1 MRIILSILLF
11 FQLSFSQ
18 TEQYTILISFD
29 GFRWDYLNRGLT
41 PNIDQLKSNG
51 VYAES
56 LEPVFPTK
64 TFPNHYSIVTGLYP
78 DNHGIILNEFR
89 DPVTNAKYTIW
100 DSSVVTNPKWYKG
113 ESIWENAKK
122 QNIITAS
129 YFWPGSEIKDVK
141 RQPNYFEK
149 YNHNLPYD
157 KRIEGVLNWLQLP
170 FSERPKII
178 AMYFDATD
186 SKGHRFGPNSK
197 ELNSA
202 IQQLDSVIGK
212 IVSGLEKL
220 NLLSKTNIIITAD
233 HGMTELSTERIVK
246 INELV
251 SAETFIEWS
260 EPIMF
265 VWPVEGKVEEV
276 YSLLKSK
283 ESHFKTFKS
292 IDMISEFNFG
302 KSNLLPPIMLVAD
315 LGWMLSTHE
324 PTERE
329 LQRFYPG
336 NHGFRPSEKD
346 MHGIFV
352 ASGPSFKKNFKTKI
366 LRTIDIYPL
375 LCKINNLIPSKNIDG
390 DLSKIDFITI
400 GKK

>member
-122 QNIITAS
+122 QNVITAS

-220 NLLSKTNIIITAD
+220 NLLSKTNLIITTD
-233 HGMTELSTERIVK
+233 HGMTEVSKNK
-246 INELV
+246 IEKIYNLV
-251 SAETFIEWS
+251 DKDVMLEWS
-260 EPIMF
+260 EPILF
-265 VWPVEGKVEEV
+265 VWPKNDKVDEV

-283 ESHFKTFKS
+283 ESHFTTFKR
-292 IDMISEFNFG
+292 DELFLKYNLGKNEF
-302 KSNLLPPIMLVAD
+302 LPPIILVAD
-315 LGWMLSTHE
+315 LGWILAAKE
-324 PTERE
+324 PTEKE
-329 LQRFYPG
+329 LERFLIG
-336 NHGFRPSEKD
+336 NHGFKNNEKD

-352 ASGPSFKKNFKTKI
+352 AAGPSFKKNFKTKI

-390 DLSKIDFITI
+390 DLSKIDFLTI
-400 GKK
+400 GKE